1 MEDSAHAP
9 GGWSRVLRTSRR
21 TLLRLSAGVTF
32 PALSMLRQILMAY
45 NLSGGVEKGLSRRG
59 RWSIFV
65 LIASIFTHGCLLRLA
80 FFPSPDSR

>member
-1 MEDSAHAP
+1 
-9 GGWSRVLRTSRR
+9 
-21 TLLRLSAGVTF
+21 
-32 PALSMLRQILMAY
+32 MAY